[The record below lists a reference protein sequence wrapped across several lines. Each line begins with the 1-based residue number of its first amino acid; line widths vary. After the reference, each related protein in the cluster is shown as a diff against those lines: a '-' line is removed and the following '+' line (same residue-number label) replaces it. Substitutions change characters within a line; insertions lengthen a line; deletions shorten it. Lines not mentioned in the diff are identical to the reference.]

1 MSGGSVTIE
10 DEEHRYH
17 LFRKLRYEKG
27 LSNEEIIQK
36 VYPGSFF
43 GGRTLQ
49 EKVVKLD
56 EWWELDLGDIPPR
69 DRKRHGEPGSGRDA
83 AHTTDLTTN
92 SRTYSINDIEREF
105 LLLLGSIG
113 VGLVPNDNVP
123 ERLEREG
130 WGAPPPTMLLMCNR
144 IQSWRE
150 QEVI

>member
-1 MSGGSVTIE
+1 MTIE

-43 GGRTLQ
+43 GGKTLQ

-69 DRKRHGEPGSGRDA
+69 DRKRYGEPGSGRDA
-83 AHTTDLTTN
+83 PHTTDLTTN
-92 SRTYSINDIEREF
+92 SRTYGQGIPDRRKVPTRLDKDEYVAKMRSAEIRAAAETISQQPIEE
-105 LLLLGSIG
+105 
-113 VGLVPNDNVP
+113 
-123 ERLEREG
+123 
-130 WGAPPPTMLLMCNR
+130 APTVAATICPQTAY
-144 IQSWRE
+144 
-150 QEVI
+150 